1 VTTPEPVTGTG
12 LPAAGFVN
20 VVRIYQA
27 ASGEVHALR
36 GVDADFPAGSVTA
49 IAGPSG
55 GGKSTLLS
63 ILALRDRASAG
74 TVTLLGN
81 DVTRARGAT
90 LKALRRKSIA
100 WVPQRPSHGLLPHLS
115 ARDNL
120 VQIAGIRGRSN
131 GWSPDEALDL
141 LGLAS
146 RAQARPG
153 LLSGGEQQRLAVAAA
168 LMHAP
173 DLIVADEPTAELDDP
188 NADRVIAAFL
198 AVAAQGTTCVIST
211 HDGRALRHLPRVLHL
226 RQGVLSA
233 ERSGTGEWAP
243 GQVRAAEA
251 VIDSAGRLQLPPDAL
266 RLFPGRRVAVRI
278 ENGAVILDP
287 PTVAD
292 PLADLEPLAEPET
305 AS

>member
-1 VTTPEPVTGTG
+1 MTPRQLATGTG
-12 LPAAGFVN
+12 SAAGFQN

-36 GVDADFPAGSVTA
+36 GVDVDFPRGSVTA

-74 TVTLLGN
+74 TVTLLGS

-90 LKALRRKSIA
+90 LKALRRNAIA

-120 VQIAGIRGRSN
+120 VQIARIRGRTQ
-131 GWSPDEALDL
+131 GWTPDEALDL
-141 LGLAS
+141 LGLTP
-146 RAQARPG
+146 RADGRPG
-153 LLSGGEQQRLAVAAA
+153 RLSGGEQQRLAVAAA

-173 DLIVADEPTAELDDP
+173 DLVVADEPTAELDDP
-188 NADRVIAAFL
+188 NADRVIAAFM
-198 AVAAQGTTCVIST
+198 AVAARGTTCVLST
-211 HDGRALRHLPRVLHL
+211 HDSRALRLLPRVLHL

-233 ERSGTGEWAP
+233 ERSGTGERSS
-243 GQVRAAEA
+243 GQIRTAEA

-266 RLFPGRRVAVRI
+266 GLFPGRRVAVRI
-278 ENGAVILDP
+278 ENGSVVLDP
-287 PTVAD
+287 PAG
-292 PLADLEPLAEPET
+292 PEVS
-305 AS
+305 A

>member
-1 VTTPEPVTGTG
+1 MTPKT
-12 LPAAGFVN
+12 AGFQN

-36 GVDADFPAGSVTA
+36 GVDVSFSRGSVTA

-74 TVTLLGN
+74 SVTLFGD
-81 DVTRARGAT
+81 DVTRARGSVV
-90 LKALRRKSIA
+90 KALRRTAIA

-120 VQIAGIRGRSN
+120 VQIARIRGRSE
-131 GWSPDEALDL
+131 GWTPDEALEL
-141 LGLAS
+141 LGLTA
-146 RAQARPG
+146 RADGRPG
-153 LLSGGEQQRLAVAAA
+153 RLSGGEQQRLAVAAA
-168 LMHAP
+168 VMHAP

-188 NADRVIAAFL
+188 NADRVIGAFM
-198 AVAAQGTTCVIST
+198 AVAAQGTTCVLST
-211 HDGRALRHLPRVLHL
+211 HDSRALRLLPRVLHL

-233 ERSGTGEWAP
+233 ERSGTGERAS
-243 GQVRAAEA
+243 GQIRSAEA

-278 ENGAVILDP
+278 DGGSVILDQP
-287 PTVAD
+287 AD
-292 PLADLEPLAEPET
+292 PG
-305 AS
+305 AST